1 MKVCLDENVPD
12 HVKLR
17 LEAEGHDV
25 GFSRDV
31 AGQGT
36 PDKELL
42 ELCAQEQRVLLTNDR
57 DFDRL
62 HEVVHHEGILRY
74 SLNQQTREGWKK
86 IVEGIGLIDEH
97 LKMRNELQWPKQW
110 TDRFDG

>member
-12 HVKLR
+12 HVKIR
-17 LEAEGHDV
+17 LEAEGHNV
-25 GFSRDV
+25 EFARDI

-36 PDKELL
+36 LDKELL
-42 ELCAQEQRVLLTNDR
+42 KLCAQEQRVLLTNDR

-62 HEVVHHEGILRY
+62 HEVLHHEGILRY
-74 SLNQQTREGWKK
+74 SLNQQTNEGWNK
-86 IVEGIGLIDEH
+86 IVKGIALIDER

-110 TDRFDG
+110 AEKFL